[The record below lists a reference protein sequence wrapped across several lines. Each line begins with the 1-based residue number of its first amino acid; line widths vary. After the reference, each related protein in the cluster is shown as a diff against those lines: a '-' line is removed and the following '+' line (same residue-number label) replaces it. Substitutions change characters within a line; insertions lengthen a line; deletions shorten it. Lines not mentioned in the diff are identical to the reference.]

1 MSRPHVGGASGAAD
15 GATGQVSCFGCG
27 ALVPDVTWPSH
38 RYVGASPGCWAIYA
52 EVSGGGLLP
61 PLPSP
66 YGALVVDAYMAQ
78 HPGVPGPQST
88 QSVWVHLIALHL
100 VLEGG
105 WPTRQLVRIRKAVG
119 DVFPDLPW
127 LEPPSFLGEVT
138 FPDLDAASDDPQ
150 LDDLARRWVAGVWAA
165 WAVHHDAIRARSAE
179 LVAALDRDGRAGSGR
194 FDAHPPG

>member
-1 MSRPHVGGASGAAD
+1 MTDPTAAGDVTGSD
-15 GATGQVSCFGCG
+15 GPGRVRCYGCG

-52 EVSGGGLLP
+52 EVAGGGLLP

-88 QSVWVHLIALHL
+88 QSVWVHLIALQL

-105 WPTRQLVRIRKAVG
+105 WPPSQLVRIRKAVG
-119 DVFPDLPW
+119 ERFPDLPW
-127 LEPPSFLGEVT
+127 LEPPSFLGDVT
-138 FPDLDAASDDPQ
+138 FPDLDDASEGP
-150 LDDLARRWVAGVWAA
+150 LDDLAKRWVDGVWAA
-165 WAVHHDAIRARSAE
+165 WAVHQDEIRAKGGE
-179 LVAALDRDGRAGSGR
+179 LVAALG
-194 FDAHPPG
+194 